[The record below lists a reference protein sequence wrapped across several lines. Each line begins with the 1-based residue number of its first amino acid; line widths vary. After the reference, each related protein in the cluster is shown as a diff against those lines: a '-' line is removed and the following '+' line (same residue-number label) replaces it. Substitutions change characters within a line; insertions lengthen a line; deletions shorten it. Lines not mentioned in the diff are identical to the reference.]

1 MNHIFELIK
10 NIYSKNRGK
19 SYSILESCHLEGR
32 DLSAILDEMARLLM
46 ESISYRL
53 LKVNEEDRAEDIEFL
68 MQQKPSIMLETV
80 DALLLIVK
88 NIRQNVSEDLIVQ
101 TGILRI
107 IDLIASKE

>member
-1 MNHIFELIK
+1 
-10 NIYSKNRGK
+10 
-19 SYSILESCHLEGR
+19 
-32 DLSAILDEMARLLM
+32 M

-53 LKVNEEDRAEDIEFL
+53 LKVSQEDRAEDIEFL
-68 MQQKPSIMLETV
+68 MQHKPSIMLETV
-80 DALLLIVK
+80 DGFLLIVK

>member
-1 MNHIFELIK
+1 
-10 NIYSKNRGK
+10 
-19 SYSILESCHLEGR
+19 
-32 DLSAILDEMARLLM
+32 MARLLM

-53 LKVNEEDRAEDIEFL
+53 LKVNEDNRAEDIEFL
-68 MQQKPSIMLETV
+68 MHQKPSTMLETV

-107 IDLIASKE
+107 IDMVTSKE

>member
-1 MNHIFELIK
+1 
-10 NIYSKNRGK
+10 
-19 SYSILESCHLEGR
+19 
-32 DLSAILDEMARLLM
+32 MARLLM

-53 LKVNEEDRAEDIEFL
+53 LKVNEDNRAEDIEFL
-68 MQQKPSIMLETV
+68 MYQKPSIILETV

-107 IDLIASKE
+107 IDMVTSKE

>member
-1 MNHIFELIK
+1 M
-10 NIYSKNRGK
+10 
-19 SYSILESCHLEGR
+19 EGR

-53 LKVNEEDRAEDIEFL
+53 LKIKETDRAEDIEFL
-68 MQQKPSIMLETV
+68 MQEKPSIILETV
-80 DALLLIVK
+80 EQLLLIVK

-107 IDLIASKE
+107 IDLVASKE

>member
-1 MNHIFELIK
+1 M
-10 NIYSKNRGK
+10 
-19 SYSILESCHLEGR
+19 EGR

-68 MQQKPSIMLETV
+68 MQQKPSTMLETV

>member
-1 MNHIFELIK
+1 
-10 NIYSKNRGK
+10 
-19 SYSILESCHLEGR
+19 
-32 DLSAILDEMARLLM
+32 M

-53 LKVNEEDRAEDIEFL
+53 LKVSQEDRAEDIEFL
-68 MQQKPSIMLETV
+68 MQHKPSIMLETV
-80 DALLLIVK
+80 DGLLLIVK